1 MEKVRFGVVG
11 YGQRGSSM
19 TKSIL
24 LKIDEIDVVAVCD
37 KYQDRTDDA
46 VADVKE
52 KRGNT
57 PFATLD
63 YHELLARD
71 DVDAVYVAN
80 SWESHIEV
88 AIAAMKAGKA
98 VAMEVGGAYSIEEL
112 VDLVKTYEETRM
124 PFMFMENCCF
134 NKSELLATAVAR
146 AGKLGKIVHCD
157 GCYAHDLREEVSKGN
172 IIRHYR
178 LRNYINR
185 NSENYPTHELGPIA
199 KLLNI
204 NRGNRMLSLVSV
216 ASGAWGLEE
225 YVNNHPEIT
234 DEDPTVKGQ
243 RFKQGDIVDTVIT
256 CAGGETIH
264 IRLDTTLPRFYSRN
278 FTVRGT
284 KGMYHQ
290 DTNTFF
296 MDGMEEKHGI
306 NTLEYVK
313 EFLDHGTQ
321 YEAEYLPKEWQG
333 MTPELIKE
341 GHGGMDIVEFRRF
354 VECLMNGEEMP
365 IDVYDAA
372 SWMAV
377 TALSERSIL
386 AGGAP
391 QAIPDFTNGR
401 WIDRA
406 PLDVVKLVKD

>member
-11 YGQRGSSM
+11 YGQRGSGM
-19 TKSIL
+19 TTGVM

-37 KYQDRTDDA
+37 EYEDRVQA
-46 VADVKE
+46 GIRGVQE

-57 PFATLD
+57 PFGTCN
-63 YHELLARD
+63 YHELLARE
-71 DVDAVYVAN
+71 DVEAVYVAN
-80 SWESHIEV
+80 SWESHIQV
-88 AIAAMKAGKA
+88 AIDAMKAGKA
-98 VAMEVGGAYSIEEL
+98 VAMEVGGAYSVEEL
-112 VDLVKTYEETRM
+112 YELVKTYEETRM

-134 NKSELLATAVAR
+134 NKSELLATAAVR
-146 AGKLGKIVHCD
+146 DGLLGRVVYCE
-157 GCYAHDLREEVSKGN
+157 GAYAHDLREEISKGN

-178 LRNYINR
+178 LRNYTHR

-216 ASGAWGLEE
+216 ASGSFGLEE
-225 YVNNHPEIT
+225 YIKNHPELT
-234 DEDPTVKGQ
+234 EQDPSLIGRT
-243 RFKQGDIVDTVIT
+243 FKQGDIVDTIIT

-264 IRLDTTLPRFYSRN
+264 LRLDTTLPRYYTRN

-284 KGMYHQ
+284 KGMYNQ
-290 DTNTFF
+290 DTNAFF
-296 MDGMEEKHGI
+296 IDGMEEKHGI

-313 EFLDHGTQ
+313 EFIDNAKD
-321 YEAEYLPKEWQG
+321 YEDKYLTKEWRNI
-333 MTPELIKE
+333 TPELIKD
-341 GHGGMDIVEFRRF
+341 GHGGMDIIEFRRF
-354 VECLMNGEEMP
+354 IECLRLGEEMP

-372 SWMAV
+372 SWMAI
-377 TALSERSIL
+377 TALSEASIL

-401 WIDRA
+401 WMQRK
-406 PLDVVKLVKD
+406 PLDVIKFN